1 MQLMQFELLYD
12 IIVISKETDELV
24 TIVPATSLFFCNGL
38 ASVACVKPL
47 VMFPHLLC
55 CVIIMNIFIVFHT
68 WCHHCPY
75 KVGSEYITFTGSMK
89 NIIISCAYLNPVSSY
104 DMDEYDRY

>member
-1 MQLMQFELLYD
+1 MQFELLYD
-12 IIVISKETDELV
+12 IVIVSIETDELLYYCSS
-24 TIVPATSLFFCNGL
+24 TSLLCCNGL
-38 ASVACVKPL
+38 ATVAYVKPL

-75 KVGSEYITFTGSMK
+75 KVGSR
-89 NIIISCAYLNPVSSY
+89 CLNT
-104 DMDEYDRY
+104 